1 MGTCA
6 LRTAV
11 TLVSVV
17 ALAINAVIVV
27 AVIELAVV
35 QGLLFAPTQA
45 EAYVVGCG
53 GFPTDKTRARVE
65 VRERQDERLLSRL
78 NRSVA
83 CRRVRW
89 RQGT

>member
-53 GFPTDKTRARVE
+53 GF
-65 VRERQDERLLSRL
+65 
-78 NRSVA
+78 
-83 CRRVRW
+83 
-89 RQGT
+89 